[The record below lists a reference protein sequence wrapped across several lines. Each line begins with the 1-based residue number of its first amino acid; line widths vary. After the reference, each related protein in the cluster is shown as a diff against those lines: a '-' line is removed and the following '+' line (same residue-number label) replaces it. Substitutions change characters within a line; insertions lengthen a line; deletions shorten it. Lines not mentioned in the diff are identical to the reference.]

1 MTIPAGVPRQNP
13 GQLVGLDGVSLP
25 QNVFKARGRGQ
36 SQRPKKGGGGASY
49 LNGLHRFG
57 VEAGAVEKGGGS
69 FGRNFMGGHD
79 YSLGSR

>member
-13 GQLVGLDGVSLP
+13 GQLVGLNNAHLP
-25 QNVFKARGRGQ
+25 QNVFKARGRGP

-57 VEAGAVEKGGGS
+57 VEADAVEKGGRS

>member
-36 SQRPKKGGGGASY
+36 SRRTKKGGLY
-49 LNGLHRFG
+49 LNGLRRFWEE
-57 VEAGAVEKGGGS
+57 VGAVKKVEGVS
-69 FGRNFMGGHD
+69 AETLWVVMTTH
-79 YSLGSR
+79 

>member
-1 MTIPAGVPRQNP
+1 MRTFPKMFLRQGVGGRAG
-13 GQLVGLDGVSLP
+13 
-25 QNVFKARGRGQ
+25 A
-36 SQRPKKGGGGASY
+36 PKKGGGGASY